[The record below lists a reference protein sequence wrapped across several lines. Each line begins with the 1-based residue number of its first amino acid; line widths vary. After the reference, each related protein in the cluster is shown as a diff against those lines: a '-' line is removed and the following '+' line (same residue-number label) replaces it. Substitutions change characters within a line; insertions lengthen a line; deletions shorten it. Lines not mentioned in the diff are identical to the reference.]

1 MVRSTGFSIEN
12 LFGLYVTIDK
22 EVLGLLRVSGSKNH
36 LVQRMSSQKNLTFA
50 ISMVCLEMK

>member
-1 MVRSTGFSIEN
+1 MERITSVRSTGFSIEN

-50 ISMVCLEMK
+50 I

>member
-1 MVRSTGFSIEN
+1 MVRSTEFAIEH

-22 EVLGLLRVSGSKNH
+22 EVLRVSGSKNH